1 MANTQ
6 IMIVESNPLVAEDIK
21 QRLQTLGYTVC
32 AVVST
37 GAEAIKKVHEMRP
50 NMVLVNTEL
59 EGQLKGIEVA
69 PDISNRF
76 NLPVVYL
83 IDSINADLLERVK
96 MGREFGYVFKPYE
109 TNQLHL
115 IIESQLYRYEENQ
128 KDMDEEQQ
136 RSTILNNI
144 GDAVIATD
152 EGGFVT
158 FMNPVAETLTGWPL
172 EAACGEY
179 ITHIFNVS
187 VGESNRS
194 IRTSLMNVLHR
205 GITLHWGLSV
215 ARDNAYL
222 NAKSGLKIAIDYNA
236 APLKNKK
243 RNIVGMAVTFR
254 DMRKYKEI
262 ENQLEQT
269 VTDLQNQNQ
278 LMETVFSSISDGIIV
293 IDSTGSP
300 LLANPS
306 AEQIFGMPPQQITPS
321 EWSETYGIFF
331 PDQETYIP
339 ANQMPVIQALQ
350 GKVLEEGEFFIRN
363 KEQPDGVYAKG
374 RAVPLFDSNREIR
387 GSVAIIRD
395 ITKDKKA
402 AAQLEQTIT
411 ELQNQT
417 QLMDTI
423 FNSISDGVVVTD
435 QKGNFLLVNP
445 SAEKIVGMG
454 ATETIPDEWA
464 EKYGTFYPDQ
474 VTPFPSDQLPLVH
487 AMQGRGTNA
496 IDLFIRN
503 QENPDGSFI
512 NVHGR
517 PLRDQKNEVRGG
529 VIVFRDVTKIKH
541 TEARLEQTIEELEKQ
556 AQLMGTI
563 FDNMSDGV
571 VVADDKGQY
580 IMANPAAEK
589 MIGQKFEELNLP
601 QASEQYGLFD
611 PTTGALFPVDQ
622 LPLALAIKGKA
633 TNNVEMRV
641 NSEQP
646 SQEVYVSVNGRPLLD
661 KKGILRGGVVVAR
674 DITQLKK
681 TEVQLEKASTELQN
695 QAQLMETVFNSI
707 SDGVVVTDEKGNFL
721 LVNPEAEQIIG
732 MGATETPP
740 DKWSEKYGIFHL
752 DKTTP
757 FPADQPLMRAISG
770 ESIDGLDLF
779 IRNSERP
786 AGVYI
791 NVSGRALQSS
801 TGSVTG
807 SVIAFRDITKLKETE
822 IQLEQTVSELQNQTQ
837 LMETVFNQMSDGV
850 VLADKE
856 GQYIMSNRTA
866 EQMTGRSLQ
875 QPVGIRDAVELYGFF
890 LPDEKTPFPADQ
902 LPIARTLRGEPA
914 NNIGMFVYN
923 PSVMREGI
931 HLSVSA
937 RPLYDSQG
945 TVTGGVSVSRD
956 VTELRHAETN
966 LKYMIEQLEEQ
977 GALLESIFNSISDGV
992 VVADANGNFTIFN
1005 PSAEKIVGIGA
1016 TPTDPDEWSDTY
1028 GLFFP
1033 DRVTPFPADE
1043 LPLVR
1048 AIKGEISDEVE
1059 MFVRNPNVPEGVF
1072 ISVSGRPLQDEAGS
1086 GKGGVIVF
1094 RDVTQRMIA
1103 EEALAQAF
1111 AQGRLEIVDTILHN
1125 IGNAI
1130 NSVTSGAEML
1140 NRELSDNP
1148 LIRRLAA
1155 LASAIKAREDDWID
1169 YIKNDPQG
1177 QQVLPFICAIA
1188 NDFNNQNNRWLQ
1200 RIERI
1205 KQRATH
1211 IADIVSTQRSF
1222 GNPSI
1227 VRKDVNIYKLIDD
1240 ALKLQQE
1247 SINKRDIQIDIDC
1260 ENAPQEIR
1268 IQESQF
1274 HQMLVNLIKNS
1285 IEAIDELIQS
1295 GSLNETPR
1303 IRIRTY
1309 INEDFYCLEVID
1321 NGIGIKEENNKM
1333 IFAAGYTTKKFGS
1346 GLGLHSV
1353 ANFVIASGGQIQS
1366 LSEGIGKGTTMR
1378 VMLRLSSILP

>member
-1 MANTQ
+1 MANAK
-6 IMIVESNPLVAEDIK
+6 IMIVESNSLIAEDIEE
-21 QRLQTLGYTVC
+21 RLQTLGYTVC
-32 AVVST
+32 AVASSKV
-37 GAEAIKKVHEMRP
+37 EAVAKAAEMRP
-50 NMVLVNTEL
+50 DLALIDTEL

-69 PDISNRF
+69 KEIHECFDI
-76 NLPVVYL
+76 PVVYL
-83 IDSINADLLERVK
+83 TDYVNEDLLEKVK
-96 MGREFGYVFKPYE
+96 TNRAFGHIFKPYE

-115 IIESQLYRYEENQ
+115 SIENHLYWFREDQQFRNR
-128 KDMDEEQQ
+128 EQWF
-136 RSTILNNI
+136 STIFDRI
-144 GDAVIATD
+144 GDGVIVTD

-158 FMNPVAETLTGWPL
+158 FMNPVAEVLTGWPL
-172 EAACGEY
+172 EEACGEY

-187 VGESNRS
+187 IGESNRS

-205 GITLHWGLSV
+205 GITLRWGLSV

-236 APLKNKK
+236 APLKDKK
-243 RNIVGMAVTFR
+243 RNITGMAVTFR
-254 DMRKYKEI
+254 DMRKHKEV

-269 VTDLQNQNQ
+269 ISELENQNQ
-278 LMETVFSSISDGIIV
+278 LMDTVLNSISDGIIV
-293 IDSTGSP
+293 IDSGGSP
-300 LLANPS
+300 LLSNPS
-306 AEQIFGMPPQQITPS
+306 AERIFGMAPQEIKPS
-321 EWSETYGIFF
+321 EWSETYGIFYS
-331 PDQETYIP
+331 DKKTHIMSD
-339 ANQMPVIQALQ
+339 QMPVIQALQ

-363 KEQPDGVYAKG
+363 KERPDGVYAKG

-411 ELQNQT
+411 ELENQN

-435 QKGNFLLVNP
+435 RTGNFLLVNP
-445 SAEKIVGMG
+445 SAERIVGMG

-487 AMQGRGTNA
+487 AMQGRATDA

-503 QENPDGSFI
+503 QENQDGSFI

-517 PLRDQKNEVRGG
+517 PLQDKKNEVRGG
-529 VIVFRDVTKIKH
+529 VIVFRDVTKIKR
-541 TEARLEQTIEELEKQ
+541 TEARLEQTIDELEKQ
-556 AQLMGTI
+556 AQLMDTI

-580 IMANPAAEK
+580 IMANLAAEK
-589 MIGQKFEELNLP
+589 MISRNFDELNLP
-601 QASEQYGLFD
+601 QASEEYGLFD
-611 PTTGALFPVDQ
+611 PTTDALFPADQ
-622 LPLALAIKGKA
+622 LPLALAIKGKV

-641 NSEQP
+641 SSEQS
-646 SQEVYVSVNGRPLLD
+646 SQEIDVSVNGRPLLD

-681 TEVQLEKASTELQN
+681 AEVQLEQTVAELEN
-695 QAQLMETVFNSI
+695 QTQLMETVFNNI
-707 SDGVVVTDEKGNFL
+707 SDGVVVTDEKGNLL

-732 MGATETPP
+732 MEATEAPP
-740 DKWSEKYGIFHL
+740 SKWTETYGIFHI

-757 FPADQPLMRAISG
+757 FPSEQMLMRIISG
-770 ESIDGLDLF
+770 EAIDGIDLF
-779 IRNSERP
+779 IRNSGKP
-786 AGVYI
+786 QGVYI
-791 NVSGRALQSS
+791 NVSGRALKSI
-801 TGSVTG
+801 TGNVRG
-807 SVIAFRDITKLKETE
+807 SVIAFRDVTKLKETE
-822 IQLEQTVSELQNQTQ
+822 IQLEQTVTELQNRNQ
-837 LMETVFNQMSDGV
+837 LMDTVFNQMSDGV
-850 VLADKE
+850 ILANEE
-856 GQYIMSNRTA
+856 GRYIIANRTA

-875 QPVGIRDAVELYGFF
+875 HISGREAVENYGFF

-914 NNIGMFVYN
+914 NNIEMFVYN

-945 TVTGGVSVSRD
+945 TVTGSVSVSRD
-956 VTELRHAETN
+956 VTELRQAETN
-966 LKYMIEQLEEQ
+966 LKHMVEQLEEQ

-992 VVADANGNFTIFN
+992 VVADANGSFTIFN
-1005 PSAEKIVGIGA
+1005 PSAERIVGMGA
-1016 TPTDPDEWSDTY
+1016 TPTDPDEWTDTY

-1033 DRVTPFPADE
+1033 DRATPFPADE
-1043 LPLVR
+1043 LPLAR
-1048 AIKGEISDEVE
+1048 AIKGETSDEVE

-1103 EEALAQAF
+1103 EEALTQAF

-1130 NSVTSGAEML
+1130 NSVTSGVEML
-1140 NRELSDNP
+1140 HRELKDNP
-1148 LIRRLAA
+1148 LIHRLAA
-1155 LASAIKAREDDWID
+1155 LASAIKAREEDWID

-1188 NDFNNQNNRWLQ
+1188 DDFNNQNNRWLQ
-1200 RIERI
+1200 RTERI

-1211 IADIVSTQRSF
+1211 IADIVITQKSF
-1222 GNPSI
+1222 GNSSI
-1227 VRKDVNIYKLIDD
+1227 VRKDVNIYKAIDD
-1240 ALKLQQE
+1240 ALRLQQE
-1247 SINKRDIQIDIDC
+1247 MIDKRGIQIDIDC
-1260 ENAPQEIR
+1260 EKAPQEIR
-1268 IQESQF
+1268 VQESQF

-1285 IEAIDELIQS
+1285 IEAIDELVQS
-1295 GSLNETPR
+1295 GGLNETPH
-1303 IRIRTY
+1303 IHIRTY
-1309 INEDFYCLEVID
+1309 IKGDFYCLEVID
-1321 NGIGIKEENNKM
+1321 NGIGIKPENSKM
-1333 IFAAGYTTKKFGS
+1333 IFAAGYTTKQSGS
-1346 GLGLHSV
+1346 GLGLHSI
-1353 ANFVIASGGQIQS
+1353 ANFVIASGGQIQP
-1366 LSEGIGKGTTMR
+1366 LSEGIGKGMTMR